1 MSREPHARPVLDE
14 PDEEGLAS
22 LLLGMA
28 ALVIVFLVAFVLL
41 PLAGVGQP

>member
-22 LLLGMA
+22 LLLA
-28 ALVIVFLVAFVLL
+28 FACLVVFVVAVILIMG
-41 PLAGVGQP
+41 LAS